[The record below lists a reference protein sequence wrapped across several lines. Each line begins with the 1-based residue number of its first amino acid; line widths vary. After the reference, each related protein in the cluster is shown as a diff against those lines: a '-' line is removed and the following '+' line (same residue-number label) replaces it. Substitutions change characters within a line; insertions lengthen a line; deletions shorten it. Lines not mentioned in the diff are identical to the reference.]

1 MAPVATANGYGG
13 TLEVDSRH
21 KPVHAENVTNGDASH
36 IWLNNPSPDDIKIRE
51 QLLGTKK
58 KMRVCFLGAGVSGL
72 DFFHFAEQKLQNVEI
87 ICYEKN
93 ADVGGTWYENR
104 YPGCACDIPSVV
116 YQFPWRPA
124 PWSKY
129 YSYSPEIW
137 KYIKMV
143 AEENNFIEKYIKL
156 RHKIQKLSWD
166 DDTAQWTVTV
176 ENLATG
182 EITENHFDLVINGG
196 GILNKWKWPTGIEG
210 LHDFKGVLMHSAQ
223 YNEGMDLKGKRVA
236 LIGAGSSA
244 VQILP
249 NIYNDVSEVYHWI
262 RSKIWIT
269 AGFAQA
275 FAGADGANFS
285 YTPEQQKMFED
296 SDKYKAYC
304 KMIEGELNQRF
315 SFIINGSPEQKAA
328 REFSENEMTTL
339 LKDRPDLLE
348 AIMPKDFF
356 VACRRPTP
364 GNGYLEALTG
374 KKTTAYTEQLKR
386 ITPTGFIDPEGK
398 EHEVDVIIC
407 ATGFDTSYNAP
418 VPVIVNGV
426 DKQAEWKKQQNP
438 PTYLSLAYAG
448 VPNMIVV
455 SSPPSGTCSLVL
467 VPVTRPSN
475 LTPFASTH
483 PTLHLPFF
491 LSPTNPRLYA
501 VRRRLLPQCAR
512 LLLPHRRGLRKLH
525 HQRD

>member
-1 MAPVATANGYGG
+1 MPPVATSNGYGG

-21 KPVHAENVTNGDASH
+21 KPLQPEHMTNGGSDH
-36 IWLNNPSPDDIKIRE
+36 IWLNNPSADDITIKE

-58 KMRVCFLGAGVSGL
+58 KMRVVFLGAGVSGL
-72 DFFHFAEQKLQNVEI
+72 NFFHFAEQRLTNVEI
-87 ICYEKN
+87 VCYEKN
-93 ADVGGTWYENR
+93 ADVGGTWFENR

-137 KYIKMV
+137 KYVKMV

-156 RHKIQKLSWD
+156 RHKIQKMSWD
-166 DDTAQWTVTV
+166 DETAKWTVMV
-176 ENLATG
+176 EDIATG
-182 EITENHFDLVINGG
+182 KVIEDHCDIVINGG

-210 LHDFKGVLMHSAQ
+210 LHDFKGKLMHSAQ

-249 NIYNDVSEVYHWI
+249 NIYSDVSEVYHWI

-275 FAGADGANFS
+275 FAGPDGANFT
-285 YTPEQQKMFED
+285 YTDEQRKMFED

-315 SFIINGSPEQKAA
+315 SFIINGSKEQKAA
-328 REFSENEMTTL
+328 REFSENEMRTL
-339 LKDRPDLLE
+339 LTDRPDLLE
-348 AIMPKDFF
+348 AIMPTDFF

-364 GNGYLEALTG
+364 GNGYLEALVG
-374 KKTTAYTEQLKR
+374 SKTTSYTEQLQR

-407 ATGFDTSYNAP
+407 ATGFDTSYNTP

-426 DKQAEWKKQQNP
+426 DKQAEWKKLQNP
-438 PTYLSLAYAG
+438 PSYLSLGYAG
-448 VPNMIVV
+448 VPNMFGEYYVPENHV
-455 SSPPSGTCSLVL
+455 S
-467 VPVTRPSN
+467 VPNIPRRPN
-475 LTPFASTH
+475 DLLLLRPRQIPLQQH
-483 PTLHLPFF
+483 YLHCYRQESVSDP
-491 LSPTNPRLYA
+491 
-501 VRRRLLPQCAR
+501 LLPI
-512 LLLPHRRGLRKLH
+512 
-525 HQRD
+525 